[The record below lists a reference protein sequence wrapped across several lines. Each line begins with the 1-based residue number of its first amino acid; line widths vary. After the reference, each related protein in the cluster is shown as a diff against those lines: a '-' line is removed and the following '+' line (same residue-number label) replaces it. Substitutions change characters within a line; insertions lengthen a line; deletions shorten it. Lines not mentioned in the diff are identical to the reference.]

1 MKNESFGLRTAKVEV
16 EILRDET
23 VRMFA
28 SAGRHFEAHRK
39 STQFPILI
47 ASLGARWKESG
58 GKGGSLWMEKH
69 NQKSQ
74 LVSESR

>member
-47 ASLGARWKESG
+47 ASLGAMVERKWWKG
-58 GKGGSLWMEKH
+58 W
-69 NQKSQ
+69 KS
-74 LVSESR
+74 VDGEA